1 MEILHF
7 FEVDSTNARAKALA
21 LQGHAECV
29 VVAGRQTAGRGRLDR
44 SWDSPAGEGLWTTQL
59 LRPRALPAENAGG
72 AVFVAGLAMAE
83 ALSDFAEVRVK
94 WPNDLVL
101 NGKKLSGML
110 AEAGFEGGVCSW
122 LALGVGVNLLQ
133 ASFPP
138 ELPSATSLFLETG
151 ARVTPME
158 LLHRY
163 LDRFA
168 PWYKIWLRDGLSPVL
183 EAIRPLSA
191 TLGRRVRI
199 GTREGEAVGF
209 RGDGALLIREGD
221 QVTALVA
228 GDVSVRGLY
237 GYV

>member
-1 MEILHF
+1 VEILHF

-183 EAIRPLSA
+183 DADDVLVQRSPLA
-191 TLGRRVRI
+191 DVGDRFALGLHLGEETDVVPRVPVDP
-199 GTREGEAVGF
+199 G
-209 RGDGALLIREGD
+209 LLSLEH
-221 QVTALVA
+221 VPA
-228 GDVSVRGLY
+228 
-237 GYV
+237 